1 MSVLEEMTKLMLD
14 MPGPKA
20 GTQEVADWYARKA
33 RLLEHIAAEGGPDA
47 EQVREL
53 ALLAYRRSQ
62 SLHGRA
68 A

>member
-20 GTQEVADWYARKA
+20 GTQEVAAWYARKA

-53 ALLAYRRSQ
+53 ALLAYRRSE
-62 SLHGRA
+62 SLQDRA